1 MQANFYLVIKSLRLI
16 LMTFGIYLCLVLVII
31 YNVFSSEQQANQVHL
46 LQTNLITF

>member
-1 MQANFYLVIKSLRLI
+1 MQANFYQELRLI
-16 LMTFGIYLCLVLVII
+16 LITFGIDLCLLLVII